1 MHYVI
6 KTISGNYPDIA
17 SHPEKYFFRNKQLF
31 FIGIFYP
38 SGELISLHRHRCS
51 PFAVFKYSFMG
62 YCLAAAAISTRE

>member
-38 SGELISLHRHRCS
+38 SGELILLQSLRCS
-51 PFAVFKYSFMG
+51 PLAVVYYSFVG
-62 YCLAAAAISTRE
+62 HFLAFAATSTRE